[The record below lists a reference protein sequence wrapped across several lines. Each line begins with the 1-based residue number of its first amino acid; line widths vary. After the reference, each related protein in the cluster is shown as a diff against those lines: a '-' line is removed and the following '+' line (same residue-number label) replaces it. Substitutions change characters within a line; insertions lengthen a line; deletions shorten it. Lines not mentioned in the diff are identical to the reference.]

1 MTTQNHVP
9 RATVRLRRLKEGR
22 VIFNGKQSV
31 LSCLV
36 RDVSDGGF
44 RIRIGEPFRVPEA
57 FELEIFGHEPRPARR
72 VWIGPGELGAAFT

>member
-1 MTTQNHVP
+1 MTTQNHIP

-31 LSCLV
+31 MSCLL
-36 RDVSDGGF
+36 RDLSDGGF

-57 FELEIFGHEPRPARR
+57 FELEIAGHGSRPARR
-72 VWIGPGELGAAFT
+72 VWIGPSELGGAFT